1 MEQYPIPQFIE
12 QEGKI
17 AFFISFRQFFYL
29 VGAGAIC
36 FVLYFILPKFLFII
50 SSIIIG
56 LAAAGLA
63 FITINGYPVINII
76 LNSLGF
82 ATGSKS
88 YVWQKKE
95 SPYPFKTI
103 KRVEIRKIEEGP
115 ALKVQE
121 SRLKKIHTE
130 VELKTK

>member
-36 FVLYFILPKFLFII
+36 FVLYFVLPRFLFVI

-56 LAAAGLA
+56 LASVGLA

-82 ATGSKS
+82 ASGSKS

>member
-17 AFFISFRQFFYL
+17 AFFVSFRQFFYL

-36 FVLYFILPKFLFII
+36 FLLYFVLPFFLFVIC
-50 SSIIIG
+50 SVIIG
-56 LAAAGLA
+56 ISAIGLA
-63 FITINGYPVINII
+63 FITINGTPVINV
-76 LNSLGF
+76 LFSSFGF
-82 ATGSKS
+82 ATGSKN

-103 KRVEIRKIEEGP
+103 KRVEIRKIAEGP
-115 ALKVQE
+115 VLKVQE

>member
-1 MEQYPIPQFIE
+1 
-12 QEGKI
+12 
-17 AFFISFRQFFYL
+17 
-29 VGAGAIC
+29 
-36 FVLYFILPKFLFII
+36 
-50 SSIIIG
+50 
-56 LAAAGLA
+56 LASVGLA

>member
-17 AFFISFRQFFYL
+17 AFFISFRQFFYV

-36 FVLYFILPKFLFII
+36 FFLYFVLPRFLFII
-50 SSIIIG
+50 FSAIISLSAIG
-56 LAAAGLA
+56 LA
-63 FITINGYPVINII
+63 FVTVNRTPIINI
-76 LNSLGF
+76 LLSSFGF
-82 ATGSKS
+82 ATGSKN

-103 KRVEIRKIEEGP
+103 KRVEIKKIEEGP
-115 ALKVQE
+115 VLKVQQ

-130 VELKTK
+130 IELKTK